1 MSDSLRLSVPDLSN
15 TAAASDFFRVADAAR
30 ESDGYDPF
38 NEQARL
44 DLASGHRTPVV
55 ATVTSTDAVWQPD
68 ADSPALDGHTVGA
81 AIVGAGELDLV
92 IDPVFRGK
100 GYAAVALPGLLSHAH
115 GELTAWSHGDH
126 PAARLLAPRFGF
138 EPVRTLL
145 QLKLAPLQAAAPGP
159 TLSKTTE
166 ISSKSVPEGRILPL
180 SSKTPSFS
188 TGSSEGPGGSITSFR
203 GGLDEDEWVALN
215 ARVFAAHP
223 EQGRVTVGD
232 LRAREAEPWFDA
244 GDFLVARDASGTMIG
259 YNWLK
264 IEPGES
270 SGEVYVIGVDAAS
283 AGHGLGRRLML
294 AGLARLAER
303 GCASATLYVEADNE
317 PAVRLYR
324 SLGFA
329 DHTVDVQ
336 YRRTL

>member
-15 TAAASDFFRVADAAR
+15 AGAASDFFRVADAAR

-38 NEQARL
+38 NEQSRL
-44 DLASGHRTPVV
+44 DLASGHRTPVI

-68 ADSPALDGHTVGA
+68 ADGSALDGHTVGA
-81 AIVGAGELDLV
+81 AIVGAGQLDLV
-92 IDPVFRGK
+92 MDPVFRGK
-100 GYAAVALPGLLSHAH
+100 GYGAVALPGLLSQAH

-126 PAARLLAPRFGF
+126 PAARVLAPRFGF

-145 QLKLAPLQAAAPGP
+145 QLRLAQLPAAIAPLDGID
-159 TLSKTTE
+159 T
-166 ISSKSVPEGRILPL
+166 
-180 SSKTPSFS
+180 
-188 TGSSEGPGGSITSFR
+188 FR
-203 GGLDEDEWVALN
+203 VGVDEDEWVALN
-215 ARVFAAHP
+215 ARVFATHP
-223 EQGRVTVGD
+223 EQGRVTADD

-244 GDFLVARDASGTMIG
+244 GDFFLARDTSGTMTG

-270 SGEVYVIGVDAAS
+270 SGEIYVIGVDAAS

-294 AGLARLAER
+294 AGLARLADR
-303 GCASATLYVEADNE
+303 GCTSATLYVEADNE

-329 DHTVDVQ
+329 DHTIDVQ